1 MSVKMLAKVQFRQ
14 CLYFGEE
21 WTGNPSV
28 THDNILGSQNVV
40 GIRFSFSVNKLRL
53 AAGSKES
60 KS

>member
-1 MSVKMLAKVQFRQ
+1 MLAKVQFRQ

-53 AAGSKES
+53 AAGSQGS